1 MVSGYGIALQF
12 NLIDNFSD
20 KLKKAN
26 VAVEQTG
33 KSVRRAGRDTRQ
45 FQQNLIFAAEDAMA
59 VYGTTGL
66 SGVLRATSNNITMM
80 AMALAPG
87 SALASG
93 LTVAAVGVGQL
104 AMAWFTAGEEAR
116 KAEAKQKKAAAA
128 ARPVDLLKDQLAAIK
143 EEGQFRHSLREKDK
157 EQIQEII
164 DAEKNNLAIN
174 QEQRAVADQSQK
186 QARAQLE
193 MRRKAEKELVESGKR
208 EARASA
214 FADQNASQQELKRI
228 QEKIDAE
235 QALQDTLR
243 ANLAGME
250 SEEVLKERIAGY
262 DESIKDL
269 AKEREQTEHRIAIAT
284 EAQATAAEAKTK
296 KIARNVR
303 SAVDGSKE
311 FAEAFMSSWAGTDG
325 AKTETPRERASREAM
340 ERKRAQFMQTDRGMF
355 GDRRK
360 KEAWNIAEE
369 QKWNVDENFRVEALR
384 YEISDQFVSDAQK
397 AKNRERVQPS
407 WDTYGVEQRQASSRR
422 MEAAGFGSDPVEQ
435 GLEDAGLQSFREFMG
450 IHGIPEDPEQAAE
463 LRQYQMQM
471 REKSP
476 EYYETMES
484 AMRKRAE
491 LEKKRQATKEERET
505 AANTKRSNELLSQ
518 IADSLN
524 RGPTIEVSVG
534 GVLT

>member
-1 MVSGYGIALQF
+1 MVSGYGIALTF
-12 NLIDNFSD
+12 GLVDNFSD

-26 VAVEQTG
+26 VAIAQTG
-33 KSVRRAGRDTRQ
+33 KSVHRANVDMRQ
-45 FQQNLIFAAEDAMA
+45 LQQNLVFAAEDAMA

-104 AMAWFTAGEEAR
+104 ALAWWTAGEEAR
-116 KAEAKQKKAAAA
+116 KAEEKQKRAAAV
-128 ARPVDLLKDQLAAIK
+128 ARPTDLLKDQLAAIK
-143 EEGQFRHSLREKDK
+143 EEGQFRHSLRKKDK
-157 EQIQEII
+157 EQIQELI
-164 DAEKNNLAIN
+164 DAEKNNLALN
-174 QEQRAVADQSQK
+174 QESRAVADQSQK
-186 QARAQLE
+186 QYREQLQ
-193 MRRKAEKELVESGKR
+193 MRRKAEKELAESKD
-208 EARASA
+208 RATRVAA
-214 FADQNASQQELKRI
+214 FVDQNASQQEMERI
-228 QEKIDAE
+228 QEKIEAE
-235 QALQDTLR
+235 EVLQARLQ
-243 ANLAGME
+243 ANLTGME
-250 SEEVLKERIAGY
+250 SEEVLKERIAKH
-262 DESIKDL
+262 DEYIKDL
-269 AKEREQTEHRIAIAT
+269 AKEREQVENRIAIAT
-284 EAQATAAEAKTK
+284 EAQATAAAAEAE

-340 ERKRAQFMQTDRGMF
+340 QRRQQQFMQNDRGLF
-355 GDRRK
+355 DDRRSSRQTVQ
-360 KEAWNIAEE
+360 E
-369 QKWNVDENFRVEALR
+369 QRTARYLENFQRGVLNE
-384 YEISDQFVSDAQK
+384 
-397 AKNRERVQPS
+397 ERIAPA
-407 WDTYGVEQRQASSRR
+407 WDVFGGEQRHASSAR
-422 MEAAGFGSDPVEQ
+422 MAVAGFGRDPVEQ

-450 IHGIPEDPEQAAE
+450 IHGIPGTPKQAAE
-463 LRQYQMQM
+463 LRQYQMKM

-476 EYYETMES
+476 EYYETMDA

-491 LEKKRQATKEERET
+491 LEKKRQATKEEMET